1 MDRRLGAISLLCSTF
16 RETRAGCA
24 FVLPLAPAASLSSS
38 LLCSSIHHPQLGTS
52 TLHPDAMAALAP
64 FHSLGVSE
72 HAAGMLLSCLVSGFF
87 PS

>member
-1 MDRRLGAISLLCSTF
+1 MDRRLGATSLLCSTY

-52 TLHPDAMAALAP
+52 TLHPDAMAAPP
-64 FHSLGVSE
+64 FQSLGVSE
-72 HAAGMLLSCLVSGFF
+72 HAAGMLLSCLVSGFI